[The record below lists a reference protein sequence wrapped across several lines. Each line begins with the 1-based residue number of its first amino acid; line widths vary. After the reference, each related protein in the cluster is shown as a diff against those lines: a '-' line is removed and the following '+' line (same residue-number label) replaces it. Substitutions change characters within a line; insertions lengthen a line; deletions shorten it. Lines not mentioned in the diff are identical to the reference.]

1 MGDNPVKPGTFTQP
15 QPAGAERRLCSFMN
29 GKITAL
35 QAQKRNPNRVNVYL
49 DGEYAFGLSRIVA
62 AWLQIG
68 QFLDEQ
74 KINSLLEQDALEVGF
89 QKALNFISYRPRSAQ
104 EVQRRLKDYGY
115 NEEQVEA
122 ILERLK
128 QAKLVEDTE
137 FARLWVENRS
147 EFRPRSQR
155 VMRIELLQKGI
166 SEEEIQTAL
175 GDVKEDSALAYQA
188 AIRYARRLRGLEW
201 REFRER
207 LGAFL
212 VRRGFDY
219 GTLNPVVRQ
228 VWDEIRSSGGGTPD
242 SGNEEKE
249 DV

>member
-1 MGDNPVKPGTFTQP
+1 MGDNPVKLETFTQP

-35 QAQKRNPNRVNVYL
+35 QAQKRNPNRVSVFL

-115 NEEQVEA
+115 NENQVEA

-128 QAKLVEDTE
+128 QAKLVEDAE

-147 EFRPRSQR
+147 EFRPRSRR
-155 VMRIELLQKGI
+155 VLRIELLQKGI
-166 SEEEIQTAL
+166 AEEEIQTAL
-175 GDVKEDSALAYQA
+175 GDVEEDSALAYQA
-188 AIRYARRLRGLEW
+188 AIRYARRLRGMEW

>member
-35 QAQKRNPNRVNVYL
+35 QAQKRNPNRVSVFL
-49 DGEYAFGLSRIVA
+49 DGEYAFGLSSIVA

-104 EVQRRLKDYGY
+104 EVQRRLRDYGY

-147 EFRPRSQR
+147 DFRPRSRR
-155 VMRIELLQKGI
+155 VMRIELLQKGV

>member
-228 VWDEIRSSGGGTPD
+228 VWDVIRSSGGGTPD

>member
-1 MGDNPVKPGTFTQP
+1 
-15 QPAGAERRLCSFMN
+15 MN

-104 EVQRRLKDYGY
+104 EVQRRLRDYGY

-128 QAKLVEDTE
+128 QAKLVEDAE

-147 EFRPRSQR
+147 DFRPRSRR
-155 VMRIELLQKGI
+155 VMRIELLQKGV